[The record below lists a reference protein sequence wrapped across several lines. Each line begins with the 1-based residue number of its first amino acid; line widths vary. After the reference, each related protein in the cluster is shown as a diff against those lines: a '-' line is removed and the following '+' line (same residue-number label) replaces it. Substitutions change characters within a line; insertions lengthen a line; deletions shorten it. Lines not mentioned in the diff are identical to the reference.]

1 MRGADSERT
10 ERKTSQFR
18 GGEEKKKGRNERIE
32 SLAFQRRRGLTEMQ
46 TVLLLTS
53 DWVLIL
59 LRMAW
64 QVVHALS

>member
-18 GGEEKKKGRNERIE
+18 GGEEKKKERNERIE